1 MPEFMEN
8 MFETIGRVVGR
19 RPYLTICLSIL
30 ATLILISGYPRLE
43 NEGRAEKQWVPR
55 GALAIDHK
63 DYAEATWPSRSR
75 FNFWIAKC
83 KDGENCNAMDS
94 KHIKELMR
102 LHKAIME
109 IQVDVKEVKKI
120 STWSGVS
127 EKQWDT
133 FNGTWSFNTIRDDNG
148 NEITKRK
155 CQAFGY
161 VKNFPPAKLKQK
173 NIYISL

>member
-1 MPEFMEN
+1 
-8 MFETIGRVVGR
+8 
-19 RPYLTICLSIL
+19 
-30 ATLILISGYPRLE
+30 
-43 NEGRAEKQWVPR
+43 
-55 GALAIDHK
+55 
-63 DYAEATWPSRSR
+63 
-75 FNFWIAKC
+75 
-83 KDGENCNAMDS
+83 MDS

-102 LHKAIME
+102 LHTAIMD

-120 STWSGVS
+120 STWSAVS

-173 NIYISL
+173 IYKSLTYIIYAPHF

>member
-30 ATLILISGYPRLE
+30 ATLILISGFPRLE

-109 IQVDVKEVKKI
+109 IQIDVKEVKKI

-161 VKNFPPAKLKQK
+161 VQNFPYQSVQYLK
-173 NIYISL
+173 